1 MKFIPLTISAILSV
15 ALVVYMA
22 GVEKIDLSAGLS
34 KEKTKQIA
42 HYETTFR
49 ETTLEDLEGSSYELA
64 KIEAPVVM
72 LNFWAS
78 WCTPCLQ
85 EFPSLVELRDRFAE
99 DELKVFGIN
108 SDEENQAS
116 KIKKIVKMY
125 NLNFDIV
132 ADPQGELLN
141 EFMISAIPVTV
152 IFVKGEVMEVSLG
165 RKDFASE
172 EFIQKIK
179 SSL

>member
-1 MKFIPLTISAILSV
+1 MKFIPLTISAILSI

-22 GVEKIDLSAGLS
+22 GVDKIDLSAGLS
-34 KEKTKQIA
+34 KEQTKQIA

-49 ETTLEDLEGSSYELA
+49 EIALEDLEGNNYKLNGVQ
-64 KIEAPVVM
+64 APVVI

-78 WCTPCLQ
+78 WCTPCLE
-85 EFPSLVELRDRFAE
+85 EFPSLIELRNRFSE
-99 DELKVFGIN
+99 QELMIFGIN
-108 SDEENQAS
+108 SDEENQAQ
-116 KIKKIVKMY
+116 KIEKTVNKF

-132 ADPQGELLN
+132 PDPEGDLLN
-141 EFMISAIPVTV
+141 KFMISAIPVTI

-179 SSL
+179 AAL